1 MNHYRG
7 PLGGTLPIMA
17 SIKPAS
23 GAVCEEE
30 NRPNRAVLPLLL
42 GVLPFSAVDGNSLV
56 LHREGSTRKQGWC
69 ETHFLSTYPFPHQ
82 ALGW

>member
-1 MNHYRG
+1 
-7 PLGGTLPIMA
+7 MA

-42 GVLPFSAVDGNSLV
+42 GVLPFSAVDGNSLA
-56 LHREGSTRKQGWC
+56 LHREGSTHKQGWC
-69 ETHFLSTYPFPHQ
+69 ETHVLSTYPFPHQ